1 MSNNSRQENIWQLAG
16 VVVLGVIALVLVYNE
31 FFTAGS
37 GWDSIFTRTPA
48 AGSV

>member
-37 GWDSIFTRTPA
+37 GLGFNFY
-48 AGSV
+48 